1 LFDRARLV
9 EGRFLKW
16 TIMRGT
22 HRLVPMS
29 KSLRCRHV
37 IALAAAYVVAL
48 QALLLPLS
56 VAAGS
61 PFHSS
66 LCAAAAATD
75 GLPQPTR
82 HDGGCPCAAGC
93 GTQCCVQSLF
103 GPPQVAIIL
112 APTRAIVM
120 TPPRAIEP
128 VIRPADRSPQIPRA
142 PPAA

>member
-1 LFDRARLV
+1 
-9 EGRFLKW
+9 
-16 TIMRGT
+16 
-22 HRLVPMS
+22 MS
-29 KSLRCRHV
+29 KSPRCRHV

-66 LCAAAAATD
+66 LCAAAASTD
-75 GLPQPTR
+75 SSPPPAG

-93 GTQCCVQSLF
+93 GTQCCVQSLA
-103 GPPQVAIIL
+103 GPPHVAIVL
-112 APTRAIVM
+112 APTRAAVV
-120 TPPRAIEP
+120 TPARAIEP

-142 PPAA
+142 PPAV

>member
-9 EGRFLKW
+9 EGRFPKW

-75 GLPQPTR
+75 GLPQPTG

-93 GTQCCVQSLF
+93 GRNAACSHSSVRRKLQSY
-103 GPPQVAIIL
+103 
-112 APTRAIVM
+112 
-120 TPPRAIEP
+120 
-128 VIRPADRSPQIPRA
+128 
-142 PPAA
+142 

>member
-1 LFDRARLV
+1 
-9 EGRFLKW
+9 
-16 TIMRGT
+16 MRDP

-29 KSLRCRHV
+29 KSLRRRHF

-48 QALLLPLS
+48 QALLLLPLS

-66 LCAAAAATD
+66 LCAAAASTD
-75 GLPQPTR
+75 SSRQPTG

-93 GTQCCVQSLF
+93 GTQCCVQLLAV
-103 GPPQVAIIL
+103 PPQVVIIL
-112 APTRAIVM
+112 APTRVTAM

-128 VIRPADRSPQIPRA
+128 VTRPAARSPQIPRA

>member
-1 LFDRARLV
+1 
-9 EGRFLKW
+9 
-16 TIMRGT
+16 MRGT

-75 GLPQPTR
+75 GLPQPTG

-93 GTQCCVQSLF
+93 GTQCCVQSLV

>member
-1 LFDRARLV
+1 
-9 EGRFLKW
+9 
-16 TIMRGT
+16 MRSL

-29 KSLRCRHV
+29 KSLRWRNI
-37 IALAAAYVVAL
+37 IALAAAYLVAL

-61 PFHSS
+61 PFHLS

-75 GLPQPTR
+75 GAPQPVD

-93 GTQCCVQSLF
+93 GTQCCVQSLA
-103 GPPQVAIIL
+103 GPPQVAIRL
-112 APTRAIVM
+112 ASTRVTAM
-120 TPPRAIEP
+120 TPVRAIEP

-142 PPAA
+142 PPAT

>member
-1 LFDRARLV
+1 MLV

-16 TIMRGT
+16 TIMRSP

-29 KSLRCRHV
+29 KSLRYRHV
-37 IALAAAYVVAL
+37 IALAVAYVVAL
-48 QALLLPLS
+48 QASLLPLS

-75 GLPQPTR
+75 GSPQPTG

-93 GTQCCVQSLF
+93 GTQCCVQSLA

-112 APTRAIVM
+112 APTRAIAM
-120 TPPRAIEP
+120 TPMRAIEP
-128 VIRPADRSPQIPRA
+128 VIRPADRSPQVPRA
-142 PPAA
+142 PPAV

>member
-16 TIMRGT
+16 TIMRGP

-56 VAAGS
+56 VTAGS

-66 LCAAAAATD
+66 LCVAAAATD
-75 GLPQPTR
+75 GAPQPTR
-82 HDGGCPCAAGC
+82 QDGGCPCAAGC
-93 GTQCCVQSLF
+93 GTQCCVQSLA

-112 APTRAIVM
+112 APTRVTAM
-120 TPPRAIEP
+120 TPMRAIES